1 MSSFPAPN
9 ARVANMMR
17 RMNYEPGS
25 GLGKYG
31 QGIVSPIKV
40 PERPKHRGL
49 GTVGAEQEGAS
60 YDNGLP
66 STDPRTKKWG
76 DGRKAKRSY
85 QPRHQDFERG
95 DADGSRKQGREFCEE
110 ILAKVHQQWEAA
122 LARQDDQETLE
133 LVTKATIIEVVAVIH
148 EKSTTGELAAGD
160 LIWEFT
166 WLKER
171 FPEAYKMH
179 RLADATGVVVAPL
192 VRPMLR
198 KWQPLLDPTLW
209 LDVAAMLKNTMDDGS
224 ATSPYAALIND
235 TVVPAVKVS
244 GWKPTDPEGMLRFL
258 ETWEDILPPSTM
270 QRILEE
276 VVMPELT
283 AIVDSWDRRSSWD
296 PTCCHPQLCPWVR
309 LAGPLLEGLYAT
321 VRRKLLEGLQG
332 RDTGSALASNYEGV
346 SPWKALFRPATWE
359 EFIDE
364 IGVLPRLAQALL
376 ELRITAPRQNDES
389 FEKVIMKWAPLVRQ
403 DDMLELLEAEFFDRW
418 QKALRH
424 WLVSAGRPTGEAME
438 WCRGWKRL
446 FTPELLADER
456 VLACLE
462 EGVDMV
468 NCLAEGQQIL

>member
-1 MSSFPAPN
+1 VSSFAAPN
-9 ARVANMMR
+9 AKVENMMR

-40 PERPKHRGL
+40 PERPKHHGL
-49 GTVGAEQEGAS
+49 GTVGAEKEGTP

-66 STDPRTKKWG
+66 STDPWTDNWG
-76 DGRKAKRSY
+76 DGWKAKKSY
-85 QPRHQDFERG
+85 QPRHQDFEWG
-95 DADGSRKQGREFCEE
+95 DADGSRKQGREFCEV

-122 LARQDDQETLE
+122 LTRQDDQETLE
-133 LVTKATIIEVVAVIH
+133 LVTKATITEAVAVIH

-160 LIWEFT
+160 VIWEFT

-171 FPEAYKMH
+171 FPEEYKMH
-179 RLADATGVVVAPL
+179 RVANAAGAIVAPL
-192 VRPMLR
+192 VRPMLQ

-209 LDVAAMLKNTMDDGS
+209 LEVAAMLKNTMDDGS

-235 TVVPAVKVS
+235 TVVPALKVS
-244 GWKPTDPEGMLRFL
+244 GWKATGPEGMLRFL
-258 ETWEDILPPSTM
+258 EPWEDILPASTM

-276 VVMPELT
+276 VVMPELM
-283 AIVDSWDRRSSWD
+283 ALVDSWDSQSCWD
-296 PTCCHPQLCPWVR
+296 PTCCHPQVCPWVR

-321 VRRKLLEGLQG
+321 VRRKLQEGLRG
-332 RDTGSALASNYEGV
+332 WDTGSALASNYERV
-346 SPWKALFRPATWE
+346 SPWKAMFSPATWD

-364 IGVLPRLAQALL
+364 IGVVPRMAHALL
-376 ELRITAPRQNDES
+376 ELRITAPRQDDDS
-389 FEKVIMKWAPLVRQ
+389 FEKKIMKWAPLVRHE
-403 DDMLELLEAEFFDRW
+403 DMVELLEAYFFDRW

-424 WLVSAGRPTGEAME
+424 WLVSAGRPSGETME

-446 FTPELLADER
+446 FTLELLADER
-456 VLACLE
+456 VLARLE

-468 NCLAEGQQIL
+468 NRMAEGKSIL

>member
-1 MSSFPAPN
+1 MGSGTGADERSNGVSGKELDTSGGDTYRCDDGEQSRLLPPKKRPRGPGDLLLHRRVDFVGSSAAAGPSNYRYPRHEHSLYKYNRSVMSSFPAPN

-31 QGIVSPIKV
+31 QGIVSPIK
-40 PERPKHRGL
+40 
-49 GTVGAEQEGAS
+49 
-60 YDNGLP
+60 
-66 STDPRTKKWG
+66 
-76 DGRKAKRSY
+76 
-85 QPRHQDFERG
+85 DFERG

-133 LVTKATIIEVVAVIH
+133 LVTKATIIEAVAVIH

-258 ETWEDILPPSTM
+258 EPWEDILPPSTM

-321 VRRKLLEGLQG
+321 VRRKLQEGLQG
-332 RDTGSALASNYEGV
+332 WDTGSALASNYEGV

-359 EFIDE
+359 ELIDE

-389 FEKVIMKWAPLVRQ
+389 FEIREGDHEVGAASAP
-403 DDMLELLEAEFFDRW
+403 
-418 QKALRH
+418 
-424 WLVSAGRPTGEAME
+424 G
-438 WCRGWKRL
+438 
-446 FTPELLADER
+446 
-456 VLACLE
+456 
-462 EGVDMV
+462 
-468 NCLAEGQQIL
+468 